1 MSASIWA
8 PNGFAPDNVP
18 TETYEFSATSGQ
30 TTFSIAPYTSI
41 SQDQLQVFKGATS
54 TSAEILR
61 NNQWSVAGTNVVL
74 VAGAGVGDYVR
85 IVIYTENPTPD
96 GGIPSQSGN
105 AGRALSTTG
114 SALQWVD
121 FPQEL
126 PSQLGQGGKYLTTD
140 GFVASWATAASGSG
154 GFKYQFTGTGYTS
167 PNQYTAFMAYY
178 NSIPEGSTLF
188 IDGIV
193 SLTTP
198 VVFNRRISIICPS
211 AADGFWS
218 NVGTGAD
225 AMTFQG
231 DAAGLNNLVGNIFL
245 YGPANSCRHGIVF
258 SRLDRSR
265 VYANVRTGASNF
277 AFVADGCLINQFD
290 LQSSVYY
297 TPPPVVSGWG
307 TQRDHL
313 LVQKNV
319 AYSVASN
326 INTFMVNFEGCRN
339 GIVSTAQSGEG
350 GNVYKGCIE
359 GLSGAAWSFDTCKW
373 AHITEMWVEEN
384 ALASSFN
391 ACDGL
396 KIGPAIYTQGVNG
409 DPVFTNCRGL
419 CLDHYYG
426 GYSIASSCV
435 GTMIKAS
442 GTPDPTRNICNDPS
456 AVQADYLNNASG
468 VSGQYGTVGAPSLEN
483 VYANPYF
490 DVWADANP
498 ASSPPRGVTAGTS
511 AIVNRVTSP
520 VYPGNPNIYALRAT
534 ATVTGAGNMC
544 TFTLSFTPNTNEWY
558 STFVP
563 VQIPAGQPGVIVYLF
578 NGTTYYEIGRNTA
591 TKDSWI
597 EFRGSCP
604 AIPGQAITV
613 VCSGW
618 NGSAYIA
625 GQAYF
630 GGCNIVR
637 GPIPPKT
644 LGDHGRRRANI
655 IGTISNAPDFTGQIA
670 LVGTSPPIAY
680 IAVDNAGPSS
690 WKQIT

>member
-1 MSASIWA
+1 MTASIWA

-41 SQDQLQVFKGATS
+41 SQDQLQVFKGAMS

-61 NNQWSVAGTNVVL
+61 NNQWSVVGTNVVL
-74 VAGAGVGDYVR
+74 TVPAGVGDYVR

-114 SALQWVD
+114 SALRWVD

-126 PSQLGQGGKYLTTD
+126 PSQLGQGGKFLITD
-140 GFVASWATAASGSG
+140 GFAPSWATVTGGG

-167 PNQYTAFMAYY
+167 PDQYAAFMAYY
-178 NSIPEGSTLF
+178 NSIPEGNTLF

-198 VVFNRRISIICPS
+198 LVLNRRIHIICPS
-211 AADGFWS
+211 SADGFWS
-218 NVGTGAD
+218 NVGAGAD
-225 AMTFQG
+225 AITFQG
-231 DAAGLNNLVGNIFL
+231 NAAGLNNLMINIFL
-245 YGPANSCRHGIVF
+245 YGPASSCRHGIVF

-277 AFVADGCLINQFD
+277 AFVSDGCLINQFD
-290 LQSSVYY
+290 LQSSTNY
-297 TPPPVVSGWG
+297 TPPSAVSGWG

-350 GNVYKGCIE
+350 GNVYKGVIE
-359 GLSGAAWSFDTCKW
+359 GLSGAALSFDSCAW
-373 AHITEMWVEEN
+373 AHITDIWLEAN
-384 ALASSFN
+384 GANCTFN

-396 KIGPAIYTQGVNG
+396 KVGPGVYNQGAVG
-409 DPVFTNCRGL
+409 DLVFTNCKGL
-419 CLDHYYG
+419 DLDHYYG

-435 GTMIKAS
+435 GSSIRVC
-442 GTPDPTRNICNDPS
+442 GTPDPARNICNDVS
-456 AVQADYLNNASG
+456 AVQSAFLNS
-468 VSGQYGTVGAPSLEN
+468 STLLTSQYGTTGAPSLEN
-483 VYANPYF
+483 VYSNPYF
-490 DVWADANP
+490 DIWADVNP
-498 ASSPPRGVTAGTS
+498 ATSAPRGVTAGTGG
-511 AIVNRVTSP
+511 ALVNRITSP
-520 VYPGNPNIYALRAT
+520 VYPGNPNIYSLRAT
-534 ATVTGAGNMC
+534 SGATGSGNLC
-544 TFTLSFTPNTNEWY
+544 TLTLSFTPGASEWY
-558 STFVP
+558 SVFLP
-563 VQIPAGQPGVIVYLF
+563 VYVPAGQPGVIVHIA
-578 NGTTYYEIGRNTA
+578 NGTSSYVVGVNTA
-591 TKDSWI
+591 TKNTWL
-597 EFRGSCP
+597 EFRGSAP
-604 AIPGQAITV
+604 A
-613 VCSGW
+613 
-618 NGSAYIA
+618 IA
-625 GQAYF
+625 GQPLSITISGWDGSTFANSQVYL

-637 GPIPPKT
+637 GPIPPKA

-655 IGTISNAPDFTGQIA
+655 IGTIANAPDFVGQIA
-670 LVGTSPPIAY
+670 KIPAGDLYMANDTAGAANWLKTSP
-680 IAVDNAGPSS
+680 
-690 WKQIT
+690 